1 MMMMT
6 AHYATLNSEVNT
18 YEQDLIDDDINSI
31 ISDEVQRDSGNSS
44 HCSSDISSC
53 TTDSSTSSAIKIKK
67 TKEDKNKVNQ
77 IDENNE
83 SDEDED
89 DNDEDDDDDN
99 EEVNL
104 VEQSKYFKLNKAPVD
119 VNLLGDE
126 RTIRNLLHMED
137 FYRVHSNY
145 FAYVQTEVKPWMRK
159 MLASWMLEVC
169 KNQSREDDVF
179 VLAMNILDRFL
190 SVQPIGKRHLQ
201 LLGTVCM
208 FIAAKLRSAVQ
219 FNAETL
225 VIYTANS
232 ITIEELLNWEQFVL
246 QKLKWDI
253 CSVTPYDFLPYLLNK
268 LNLIE
273 HKNIGNIRQYLSSF
287 IAACAT
293 DFKFSMLPSSMIA
306 SGCLFATIKSLN
318 TLTQFQCEQI
328 LLDIHTITGIDLECL
343 RECVEQIEELIEA
356 NLKIKFQK
364 ISTTATTIVGKAHHL
379 VENTDE
385 NDSMNVV
392 NQEDEFNSYQST
404 PSHN

>member
-1 MMMMT
+1 MIMT
-6 AHYATLNSEVNT
+6 THYATLSEVNS
-18 YEQDLIDDDINSI
+18 YDIIDDDTNSL

-53 TTDSSTSSAIKIKK
+53 TTDSSTSSTVQIKK
-67 TKEDKNKVNQ
+67 TCNIKNNNDVHRDDHKDTDGEDN
-77 IDENNE
+77 
-83 SDEDED
+83 
-89 DNDEDDDDDN
+89 DDDDD
-99 EEVNL
+99 EVNL
-104 VEQSKYFKLNKAPVD
+104 VEKSKYFKLNKAPID
-119 VNLLGDE
+119 VNLLDDE

-137 FYRVHSNY
+137 YYRVQSNY

-159 MLASWMLEVC
+159 MLSSWMLEVC

-232 ITIEELLNWEQFVL
+232 ITIEELLNWEQYVL

-268 LNLIE
+268 LNLIN

-293 DFKFSMLPSSMIA
+293 EFKFSMLPSSMIA

-328 LLDIHTITGIDLECL
+328 LLDIHTITGIDFECL
-343 RECVEQIEELIEA
+343 RECVEQIEELIET

-364 ISTTATTIVGKAHHL
+364 ISTTSMVEKVHL
-379 VENTDE
+379 EDNCDD
-385 NDSMNVV
+385 NDSMNV
-392 NQEDEFNSYQST
+392 NQDEEFNSYHST

>member
-1 MMMMT
+1 MTMMMMT
-6 AHYATLNSEVNT
+6 TTTQHYATLSEVNT
-18 YEQDLIDDDINSI
+18 YEQDIIEDDDTNSL

-44 HCSSDISSC
+44 HCSSVISSC
-53 TTDSSTSSAIKIKK
+53 ATDTSTSSDVELKKACSIKI
-67 TKEDKNKVNQ
+67 N
-77 IDENNE
+77 IDQEE
-83 SDEDED
+83 
-89 DNDEDDDDDN
+89 DNDVDD
-99 EEVNL
+99 EVNL

-119 VNLLGDE
+119 VNLLEDE

-137 FYRVHSNY
+137 FYRVQSNY

-159 MLASWMLEVC
+159 MLSSWMLEVC

-232 ITIEELLNWEQFVL
+232 ITIEELLNWEQYVL

-268 LNLIE
+268 LNLIN

-293 DFKFSMLPSSMIA
+293 EFKFSMLPSSMIA

-328 LLDIHTITGIDLECL
+328 LLDIHTITGIDFECL

-356 NLKIKFQK
+356 NLKIKFPK
-364 ISTTATTIVGKAHHL
+364 ISTDSLLMEKVRL
-379 VENTDE
+379 VDNCDE
-385 NDSMNVV
+385 NDSMNV
-392 NQEDEFNSYQST
+392 NQDDEFNSYHST
-404 PSHN
+404 PSHK

>member
-1 MMMMT
+1 MT
-6 AHYATLNSEVNT
+6 THYATLSEVNS
-18 YEQDLIDDDINSI
+18 YDIIDDDTNSL

-53 TTDSSTSSAIKIKK
+53 TTDSSTSSTVQIKK
-67 TKEDKNKVNQ
+67 TCNIKNNNDVHRDDHKDTDGEDN
-77 IDENNE
+77 
-83 SDEDED
+83 
-89 DNDEDDDDDN
+89 DDDDD
-99 EEVNL
+99 EVNL
-104 VEQSKYFKLNKAPVD
+104 VEKSKYFKLNKAPID
-119 VNLLGDE
+119 VNLLDDE

-137 FYRVHSNY
+137 YYRVQSNY

-159 MLASWMLEVC
+159 MLSSWMLEVC

-232 ITIEELLNWEQFVL
+232 ITIEELLNWEQYVL

-268 LNLIE
+268 LNLIN

-293 DFKFSMLPSSMIA
+293 EFKFSMLPSSMIA

-328 LLDIHTITGIDLECL
+328 LLDIHTITGIDFECL
-343 RECVEQIEELIEA
+343 RECVEQIEELIET

-364 ISTTATTIVGKAHHL
+364 ISTTSMVEKVHL
-379 VENTDE
+379 EDNCDD
-385 NDSMNVV
+385 NDSMNV
-392 NQEDEFNSYQST
+392 NQDEEFNSYHST

>member
-1 MMMMT
+1 MTMMIMT
-6 AHYATLNSEVNT
+6 TTQHYATLSEVNT
-18 YEQDLIDDDINSI
+18 YEQDIIEDDDTNSL

-53 TTDSSTSSAIKIKK
+53 STDTSTSSDVELKKACSIKINI
-67 TKEDKNKVNQ
+67 E
-77 IDENNE
+77 E
-83 SDEDED
+83 
-89 DNDEDDDDDN
+89 DNDEN
-99 EEVNL
+99 EDEVNL

-119 VNLLGDE
+119 VNLLEDE
-126 RTIRNLLHMED
+126 RTLRNLLHMED
-137 FYRVHSNY
+137 FYRIQSNY
-145 FAYVQTEVKPWMRK
+145 FVYVQTEIKPWMRK
-159 MLASWMLEVC
+159 MLSSWMLEVC

-232 ITIEELLNWEQFVL
+232 ITIEELLNWEQYVL

-268 LNLIE
+268 LNLIN

-293 DFKFSMLPSSMIA
+293 EFKFSMLPSSMIA

-328 LLDIHTITGIDLECL
+328 LLDIHTITGIDFECL

-356 NLKIKFQK
+356 NLKIKFPK
-364 ISTTATTIVGKAHHL
+364 ISTESPLLMEKVRL
-379 VENTDE
+379 VDNCDE
-385 NDSMNVV
+385 NDSMNV
-392 NQEDEFNSYQST
+392 NQDDEFNSYHST
-404 PSHN
+404 PSHK